1 MTGLVGVC
9 SDSRSLMK
17 FLAREA
23 RSSAGDPAAIGI
35 DEAEWRRP
43 GCAGSDVALYY
54 TMKTL
59 GLKPRDFGPPL
70 ILTLR
75 PIPLLLGKL
84 DTHLSPEKF
93 AANLVGFAEQHRG
106 DSPEAITA
114 HVENYLTKFN
124 ENVGFVRDP
133 R

>member
-9 SDSRSLMK
+9 SDSRSLMN

-35 DEAEWRRP
+35 DEVEWRRP
-43 GCAGSDVALYY
+43 GCAGSDMALYY

-59 GLKPRDFGPPL
+59 GLKRRDFGPPL

-75 PIPLLLGKL
+75 PIPLLLGKKRATL
-84 DTHLSPEKF
+84 KCD
-93 AANLVGFAEQHRG
+93 
-106 DSPEAITA
+106 
-114 HVENYLTKFN
+114 
-124 ENVGFVRDP
+124 
-133 R
+133 